1 MKILFDKLKKQE
13 ETANVSKLRRKYV
26 GKIRRI
32 NFFWFILFAILLIIQ
47 PIRRNK

>member
-1 MKILFDKLKKQE
+1 MKDLFDKLKKQE
-13 ETANVSKLRRKYV
+13 KTPDVSKLKRKYI